1 MRETA
6 RGVRPGR
13 FARRSSRGTSS
24 SDGTVERDPENKI
37 DVAHIAPVHVCAF
50 GNVDAGVAGRGTRSG
65 GYGDALE
72 AQELVS
78 LVPGQ
83 FTAAGDDPA
92 ARGRRERDARRPEVR
107 ARGPVRDDRLRERR
121 DAFPGRVRAGGGGAD
136 GRCGAE
142 DRGGGDHGVERVDG
156 EGRAGSSRAR
166 VGRGG
171 RGLLAD
177 VTRTGSGSVPSSTG
191 LTERVSR
198 QEQQLFMFPPRWIRD
213 QDFVGSRGDFDR
225 GA

>member
-1 MRETA
+1 MVRSWMRETA
-6 RGVRPGR
+6 RGVRTGR

-24 SDGTVERDPENKI
+24 SSGAVERRLKI
-37 DVAHIAPVHVCAF
+37 KSDRCAVTPGHVC
-50 GNVDAGVAGRGTRSG
+50 VWDDDAGVAGRGTRSG
-65 GYGDALE
+65 GCGDALE

-136 GRCGAE
+136 GRRGAE

-198 QEQQLFMFPPRWIRD
+198 QQQQLFMFSASMDPRSGFRRI
-213 QDFVGSRGDFDR
+213 SRRF
-225 GA
+225 